1 MTKISWAVVVAG
13 LILGPAGC
21 VQTQVTKAVH
31 VHKDATGKIT
41 GYTEIESATQIGQ
54 TFSRFQF
61 QHLKSA
67 PGDAQPFKLD

>member
-13 LILGPAGC
+13 LVLGPTGC

-31 VHKDATGKIT
+31 VHKDATGQIT
-41 GYTEIESATQIGQ
+41 GYTEIESATQVGQ
-54 TFSRFQF
+54 ALVRFQF

-67 PGDAQPFKLD
+67 PGDAEPLKLE